1 LFRTLRPPDIVA
13 RQNALISIN
22 SQSGNSCSA
31 VVWFTEALSLAGYS
45 VEIQSSEKR
54 KTLPS
59 LDQEVP
65 FSFAELF
72 FSRTDA
78 RGVIISGNS
87 VFQRISMY
95 SWDELINKPH
105 NIIRHPDMPRA
116 VFWLLWETIKKGE
129 PIGAYV
135 KNRAKDGR
143 YYWVFAIVT
152 PVEQGYLSVRLKP
165 SALLPIVDGEYKSLV
180 AAATK
185 NKLSPKD
192 SAAILLERLAQLGF
206 QDYGAFMA
214 AALGKELA
222 ARAQHLRREPDRMIG
237 CFDELLAAANS
248 LLDQAGAIFEAYAK
262 NKYIPLNLR
271 VQAAQLA
278 DAGVAIGAI
287 SSNYNV
293 ISAAI
298 KDNMSQFIASAQQ
311 VLRTINNGLFLLC
324 VAKVQQ
330 EVAEFFS
337 AESSSGKLSHEQEMI
352 SLQQQQR
359 AYQRKAVDGLRAITE
374 RAERFQQDFTEMKR
388 LAASL
393 EVTRVM
399 GKMESSRLAVA
410 RDGLDELID
419 DLESFQTAIADGLRK
434 IERLNWSIRSNAGR
448 LLEIMAS

>member
-1 LFRTLRPPDIVA
+1 ME
-13 RQNALISIN
+13 SH
-22 SQSGNSCSA
+22 
-31 VVWFTEALSLAGYS
+31 FT
-45 VEIQSSEKR
+45 EKR

-65 FSFAELF
+65 FSFEELF

-78 RGVIISGNS
+78 RGVILSGNS

-105 NIIRHPDMPRA
+105 SLIRHPDMPRA

-152 PVEQGYLSVRLKP
+152 PIEAGYLSVRLKP
-165 SALLPIVDGEYKSLV
+165 SALLSVVEGEYKSLV

-185 NKLSPKD
+185 NKLSPGE

-206 QDYGAFMA
+206 PDYGAFMA
-214 AALGKELA
+214 AALSKELA
-222 ARAQHLRREPDRMIG
+222 ARDQHLRREPDRMIA
-237 CFDELLAAANS
+237 CFDELVAAANS
-248 LLDQAGAIFEAYAK
+248 LLEQAEAIFAAYAR

-271 VQAAQLA
+271 VQAAQLG
-278 DAGVAIGAI
+278 DAGVTIGAI

-293 ISAAI
+293 ISATI
-298 KDNMSQFIASAQQ
+298 KNNMSQFIASAQQ
-311 VLRTINNGLFLLC
+311 VLTTINNGLFLLG

-330 EVAEFFS
+330 EVAEFFG
-337 AESSSGKLSHEQEMI
+337 AETSSGKLSHQQEML
-352 SLQQQQR
+352 SLQRQQR
-359 AYQRKAVDGLRAITE
+359 AYQGKAVDGLRAI
-374 RAERFQQDFTEMKR
+374 AEQAGRFQQDFTEMKR

-434 IERLNWSIRSNAGR
+434 IEQMNRSIQSNAGR
-448 LLEIMAS
+448 LLEIMGS